1 MNVGDNMRIVIKE
14 INDFMPD
21 TTITINDDKI
31 EVDENKKYRVL
42 KYNKNEIQEI
52 VKRFLVILKRW
63 NLKYVSEEVVDDGIY
78 TITIEDKTKKT
89 YYIKNKYPY
98 NWESFIWLRNNIVR
112 EEFKVE

>member
-1 MNVGDNMRIVIKE
+1 MRIVIKE

-21 TTITINDDKI
+21 TIISINENKI
-31 EVDENKKYRVL
+31 EVDENNKIRVL
-42 KYNKNEIQEI
+42 KYNKYEIQEI
-52 VKRFLVILKRW
+52 LRRFLLIFKRW
-63 NLKYVSEEVVDDGIY
+63 NLKYVSEEVVDDGVY
-78 TITIEDKTKKT
+78 MITVEDKTSKT